1 MGDLFDYIAWR
12 GDISFSEMPPN
23 DVDALIFSALSY
35 IDFDD
40 IVPSSP
46 DGAVSLREAAKRVFE
61 LPNNERKF
69 RVKKDLEL
77 LNMAAESN
85 RFGSIDLCYYKNIFD
100 VEKETQFAAIS
111 YLLEDGSA
119 FLTFRGTD
127 KTIIGWKEDFNMS
140 YQNSIPAQRL
150 ARAYV
155 QHFAMESDRTL
166 RVGGHSK
173 GGNLAVY
180 AASTVDPKIQDRIL
194 QVYNQDGPGFREYML
209 EDEGYL
215 RLIPKIRTF
224 LPQSS
229 VFGILMVHKEPCII
243 IKSRYVGVMQHDPYN
258 WEVMGRS
265 FIVLDELAGDSKFFD
280 NVFDEWLES
289 MTNEERNEFVD
300 TFFDLIM
307 TTDTKRPRD
316 ILKPQNILT
325 YFKTLHMDEERRKL
339 VGAELAKFVE
349 AAKHSVEKIKS

>member
-1 MGDLFDYIAWR
+1 MADLFDYIAWR
-12 GDISFSEMPPN
+12 GDILFSQLPPN
-23 DVDALIFSALSY
+23 NVDALIFSALSY
-35 IDFDD
+35 IDYDD
-40 IVPSSP
+40 IVPSVP
-46 DGAVSLREAAKRVFE
+46 EKTISLRDAAKKVLE
-61 LPNNERKF
+61 LPEQERKF
-69 RVKKDLEL
+69 RVKKDLDL
-77 LNMAAESN
+77 LNMTAKTE
-85 RFGSIDLCYYKNIFD
+85 RFGSIGLCYYKNVFD
-100 VEKETQFAAIS
+100 VEKEAQFAAIT
-111 YLLEDGSA
+111 YMLDDGSA

-155 QHFAMESDRTL
+155 QHFAMESDRIL

-173 GGNLAVY
+173 GGNLAIY
-180 AASTVDPKIQDRIL
+180 AASTVDEAVQKRIL
-194 QVYNQDGPGFREYML
+194 EVYNHDGPGFREYML

-215 RLIPKIRTF
+215 RMIPKIRTF

-229 VFGILMVHKEPCII
+229 VFGILMVHKEPCTI

-258 WEVMGRS
+258 WEVMGKE
-265 FIVLDELAGDSKFFD
+265 FIILDELAGDSQFF
-280 NVFDEWLES
+280 NNIFDEWLES

-307 TTDTKRPRD
+307 TPDTTRPRD

-325 YFKTLHMDEERRKL
+325 YFKTLHMDEERRKTI
-339 VGAELAKFVE
+339 GSELSKLIDV
-349 AAKHSVEKIKS
+349 AKHNIEKLK